1 VAGASK
7 TGGGIL
13 PAREVHDWTLA
24 QGVTI
29 IPALEVHET
38 SPAAVGALDNR
49 AIFRSVIAITSRQ
62 HAQIGAQAS
71 HFVAFGEALMDGLDQ
86 HFGPTFTPAL
96 KQAWLALYD
105 EVQSEMTRAAEA

>member
-1 VAGASK
+1 LFPDDMERQKVKLMDA
-7 TGGGIL
+7 
-13 PAREVHDWTLA
+13 LA
-24 QGVTI
+24 
-29 IPALEVHET
+29 
-38 SPAAVGALDNR
+38 AAVGALDNR